1 MNWRAFEAASPELAA
16 VASRLLGEP
25 RVVLVGTVRRDG
37 TPRISPVEPF
47 WLGGELYL
55 GMMPGSMKA
64 LDLLRDPRCLV
75 HNAVTDHAGRE
86 GELSGRAVVVDDA
99 EAIEAYCAELEAA
112 YGWRP
117 DGPFPLFTVDIE
129 DVACIARAVRRK
141 SSAGWPVRDEG
152 SLR

>member
-1 MNWRAFEAASPELAA
+1 MNWRAFEAAAPELAT

-25 RVVLVGTVRRDG
+25 RIVLVGTVRRDG

-47 WLGGELYL
+47 WFGGELYP

-64 LDLLRDPRCLV
+64 LDLLRDPRCLI

-86 GELSGRAVVVDDA
+86 GELKLRGRAVVVDDA
-99 EAIEAYCAELEAA
+99 EAIEAHCAELEAA

-117 DGPFPLFTVDIE
+117 DDPFPLFTVDIE
-129 DVACIARAVRRK
+129 DVAWVHRESGEQEVERWAADP
-141 SSAGWPVRDEG
+141 AA
-152 SLR
+152 

>member
-1 MNWRAFEAASPELAA
+1 MNWRAFEAAAPELAT

-75 HNAVTDHAGRE
+75 HNAVTDHEGSA
-86 GELSGRAVVVDDA
+86 GELKLRGRAAVVDDA

-117 DGPFPLFTVDIE
+117 DGPFPLFTVDID
-129 DVACIARAVRRK
+129 DVAWVHRESGEQEVEGWV
-141 SSAGWPVRDEG
+141 AGPEA
-152 SLR
+152 

>member
-1 MNWRAFEAASPELAA
+1 MNWQAFEAAAPELAA

-75 HNAVTDHAGRE
+75 HNAVTDHEGRE
-86 GELSGRAVVVDDA
+86 GELKLRGRAVVVDDA

-129 DVACIARAVRRK
+129 DVAWVHRESGEQKVERWV
-141 SSAGWPVRDEG
+141 AGPAA
-152 SLR
+152 

>member
-25 RVVLVGTVRRDG
+25 RVVLVGTMRRDG
-37 TPRISPVEPF
+37 TPRISPIEPF
-47 WLGGELYL
+47 WLGGEFHLD
-55 GMMPGSMKA
+55 MMPGSMKA
-64 LDLLRDPRCLV
+64 LDLLRDPRCV
-75 HNAVTDHAGRE
+75 AHNAVTDHEARE
-86 GELSGRAVVVDDA
+86 GELKLRGRAVVVDDA

-129 DVACIARAVRRK
+129 DVAWVHRESGEQEVERRVADRA
-141 SSAGWPVRDEG
+141 A
-152 SLR
+152 

>member
-1 MNWRAFEAASPELAA
+1 MNWRAFEAAAPGLAT

-25 RVVLVGTVRRDG
+25 RVVLVATVRRDG

-75 HNAVTDHAGRE
+75 HNAVTDHEGRA
-86 GELSGRAVVVDDA
+86 GELKLRRRAAVVDDA
-99 EAIEAYCAELEAA
+99 EAIEAYCAELEAR
-112 YGWRP
+112 YGRRP
-117 DGPFPLFTVDIE
+117 DGPFPLFTVDID
-129 DVACIARAVRRK
+129 DVAWVHRESGEQEVERWV
-141 SSAGWPVRDEG
+141 AGPEA
-152 SLR
+152 